1 MTFGGGGCWYCNCS
15 EAASGNNGEWT
26 TDGGDDILEE
36 DTIGEDDEAAEVDGL
51 VVVSVA
57 GTGVG
62 DSGGGTADIEA
73 TTGVAAEEI
82 DEGIVEGIVGG
93 IVGGIVEGTKR
104 TEDLG

>member
-1 MTFGGGGCWYCNCS
+1 MDAGTDNCS

-62 DSGGGTADIEA
+62 DSVGGTADIEA
-73 TTGVAAEEI
+73 NTVVVAWL
-82 DEGIVEGIVGG
+82 
-93 IVGGIVEGTKR
+93 R
-104 TEDLG
+104 R